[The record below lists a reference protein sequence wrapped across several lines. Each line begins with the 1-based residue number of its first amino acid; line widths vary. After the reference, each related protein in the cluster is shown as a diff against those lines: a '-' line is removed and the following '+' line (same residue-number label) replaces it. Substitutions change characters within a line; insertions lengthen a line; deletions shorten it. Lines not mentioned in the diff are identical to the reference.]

1 MWDYI
6 KNKRKIEKVVGC
18 LSIAFWILNF
28 TFSQVCIN
36 MFLKIITVEK
46 SYWFES
52 SLKYELTT
60 DPFILQRTELLVG
73 LMILI
78 MIIIIFFSL
87 LSVVLFRNMQLKNSI
102 AEQGIYRVLGYNK
115 KEMLDICM
123 IEPIADMVVA
133 LPISLLTST
142 ITWNLLSKNKEVS
155 FMMQMMNNSIWLDIS
170 SYVMVAGVMVLVTVI
185 HTKIFLERSLKKGI
199 RYMLGQGVE

>member
-6 KNKRKIEKVVGC
+6 KNKRKIDKVVGF

-28 TFSQVCIN
+28 TFAQVCIN
-36 MFLKIITVEK
+36 MFLKIITVER

-73 LMILI
+73 LMMLI
-78 MIIIIFFSL
+78 MSIILFFSL

-123 IEPIADMVVA
+123 VEPIADMVVA
-133 LPISLLTST
+133 LPISLLTSAV
-142 ITWNLLSKNKEVS
+142 TWNVLSKNKEIS
-155 FMMQMMNNSIWLDIS
+155 FMMQMMNNNIWLDIS
-170 SYVMVAGVMVLVTVI
+170 SYIMVAGIMILVTII